1 MENFIVKKDSERLP
15 KIFRIHNTIEE
26 EFVKIGECNDLLFGT
41 EQDAQEVCDI
51 LNKVDA
57 FC

>member
-1 MENFIVKKDSERLP
+1 MEKFIVKKYSERVP
-15 KIFRIHNTIEE
+15 KIFRIYNTIEE
-26 EFVKIGECNDLLFGT
+26 EYVKIGECNDLFCST
-41 EQDAQEVCDI
+41 EKDAQEVCDI

>member
-1 MENFIVKKDSERLP
+1 MKKFIVKKDSERLP
-15 KIFRIHNTIEE
+15 KIFRIYNTIEE
-26 EFVKIGECNDLLFGT
+26 EYVKIGECNDLLCGT
-41 EQDAQEVCDI
+41 EQDAQEVCNI